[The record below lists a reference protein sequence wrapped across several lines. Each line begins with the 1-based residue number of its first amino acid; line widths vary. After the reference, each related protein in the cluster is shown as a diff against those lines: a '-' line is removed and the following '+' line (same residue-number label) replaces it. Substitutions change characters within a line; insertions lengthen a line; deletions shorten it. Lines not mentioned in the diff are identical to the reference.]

1 VRVGTKTAPPPSK
14 DLKDGCRDIIFNR
27 PVREFYLG
35 ICDRKLLY
43 SGGRPTSLVLLLRVQ
58 VSELPLPLG
67 SHPSLSLHDLLCLVG
82 ASGGL
87 VALGGIEVVEVL
99 ALALALGALGP
110 VEVERMGAGATA
122 AAVGNSAAVSAACY
136 KALAG
141 LLEVLVGTVDLVELV
156 GEGIVILGLRSA
168 NTGADRSGGALVFPV
183 VLAGRRRRPLGVVV
197 VGHGRVDKGYMTRLD
212 ETDDFLG
219 SRFDKRT
226 MVGGSSRV
234 ERTGSSREKGR
245 RGRAKKIRTRD
256 IKVDRGSSIRGA
268 LEN

>member
-1 VRVGTKTAPPPSK
+1 
-14 DLKDGCRDIIFNR
+14 
-27 PVREFYLG
+27 
-35 ICDRKLLY
+35 
-43 SGGRPTSLVLLLRVQ
+43 LLLRVQ

-122 AAVGNSAAVSAACY
+122 AAVGNSAAVWWPLVVHSDSPPQPATHRSRCLEGFGSQLTSAACY

>member
-1 VRVGTKTAPPPSK
+1 
-14 DLKDGCRDIIFNR
+14 
-27 PVREFYLG
+27 VREFYLG

-168 NTGADRSGGALVFPV
+168 NTCREDLSTWAVGVTIVENVPART
-183 VLAGRRRRPLGVVV
+183 GVVAPWCSQLFWLADDA
-197 VGHGRVDKGYMTRLD
+197 GHWGL
-212 ETDDFLG
+212 
-219 SRFDKRT
+219 S
-226 MVGGSSRV
+226 
-234 ERTGSSREKGR
+234 
-245 RGRAKKIRTRD
+245 
-256 IKVDRGSSIRGA
+256 
-268 LEN
+268 

>member
-1 VRVGTKTAPPPSK
+1 VERKGCVRVGTKTAPPPSK

-122 AAVGNSAAVSAACY
+122 AAVGNSAAVWWPLVVHSDSPPQPATHRSRCLEGFGSQLTSAACY

-168 NTGADRSGGALVFPV
+168 NTCRVDLSTWAVGVTIVENVPART
-183 VLAGRRRRPLGVVV
+183 GVVAPWCSQLFWLADDA
-197 VGHGRVDKGYMTRLD
+197 GHWGL
-212 ETDDFLG
+212 
-219 SRFDKRT
+219 S
-226 MVGGSSRV
+226 
-234 ERTGSSREKGR
+234 
-245 RGRAKKIRTRD
+245 
-256 IKVDRGSSIRGA
+256 
-268 LEN
+268 

>member
-1 VRVGTKTAPPPSK
+1 VERKGCVRVGTKTAPPPSK

-141 LLEVLVGTVDLVELV
+141 LLEVLVGTVDLCGGV
-156 GEGIVILGLRSA
+156 
-168 NTGADRSGGALVFPV
+168 SGCGDDGCFRRDKTHRRT
-183 VLAGRRRRPLGVVV
+183 GRRRHSHPGA
-197 VGHGRVDKGYMTRLD
+197 
-212 ETDDFLG
+212 E
-219 SRFDKRT
+219 
-226 MVGGSSRV
+226 
-234 ERTGSSREKGR
+234 ER
-245 RGRAKKIRTRD
+245 
-256 IKVDRGSSIRGA
+256 
-268 LEN
+268 